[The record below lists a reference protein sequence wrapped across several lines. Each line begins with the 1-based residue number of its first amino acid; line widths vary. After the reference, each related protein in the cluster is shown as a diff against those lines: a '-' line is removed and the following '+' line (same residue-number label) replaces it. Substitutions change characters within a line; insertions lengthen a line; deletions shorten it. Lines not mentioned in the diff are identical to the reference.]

1 MPPAWLDGLAVAR
14 QFACGQLVRENV
26 ATRGKD
32 EDPIGM
38 ARDPEPFSRTG
49 TTSNVLCVDLDG
61 TLLATDILWES
72 LFLLLRQKPVHVL
85 RLPFWLVRGKAY
97 FKRKLAETIELDV
110 SILPYRL
117 EVLDYLVAEHKAG
130 RELALATATDNRVA
144 VRVAK
149 HLGLFAHVF
158 ASDGTVNLGGAK
170 KAARLAEHFGQ
181 GKFDY
186 AGNGHVDLA
195 AWELGD
201 RAVVVSRSAR
211 LLRKVQKV
219 ANVERVF
226 GSHRG
231 LSPRALFKVLRPHQ
245 WVKNLLVFV
254 PLVTSHRLFDAASLP
269 PAFLAFCAFSL
280 CASGVYVINDAL
292 DVEADR
298 QHPRKKRRP
307 FASGELPL
315 SMAVVLVPVLLLS
328 AFALAAFTL
337 PVAFALV
344 LLLYLATTT
353 AYSIWL
359 KREPVLDVILLSGLY
374 TLRLLAG
381 GVAVGISVSAWL
393 LSFSLFLFL
402 SLALMK
408 RFSELKLVAEG
419 QGKVVRRGYRGD
431 DMAWLQSAGF
441 ASAYLTVLVLALYIN
456 SDDVRVLYSRPE
468 MLWGL
473 CPLAMYW
480 VTRLWFTANRG
491 RLNDD
496 PIVAAATDPSSYAV
510 AVLSVLVLMAAL

>member
-1 MPPAWLDGLAVAR
+1 ML
-14 QFACGQLVRENV
+14 
-26 ATRGKD
+26 
-32 EDPIGM
+32 
-38 ARDPEPFSRTG
+38 
-49 TTSNVLCVDLDG
+49 
-61 TLLATDILWES
+61 
-72 LFLLLRQKPVHVL
+72 
-85 RLPFWLVRGKAY
+85 
-97 FKRKLAETIELDV
+97 
-110 SILPYRL
+110 
-117 EVLDYLVAEHKAG
+117 
-130 RELALATATDNRVA
+130 
-144 VRVAK
+144 
-149 HLGLFAHVF
+149 
-158 ASDGTVNLGGAK
+158 
-170 KAARLAEHFGQ
+170 
-181 GKFDY
+181 
-186 AGNGHVDLA
+186 
-195 AWELGD
+195 
-201 RAVVVSRSAR
+201 
-211 LLRKVQKV
+211 
-219 ANVERVF
+219 
-226 GSHRG
+226 
-231 LSPRALFKVLRPHQ
+231 KVLRPHQ

-269 PAFLAFCAFSL
+269 PAFLAFLAFSL

-298 QHPRKKRRP
+298 QHPRKKNRP

-315 SMAVVLVPVLLLS
+315 SMAVVLVPLLLLS
-328 AFALAAFTL
+328 AFTLAVFALSGG
-337 PVAFALV
+337 FALV

-408 RFSELKLVAEG
+408 RFSELQLVANG
-419 QGKVVRRGYRGD
+419 QGKVVRRGYRSD
-431 DMAWLQSAGF
+431 DMAWLQAAGF

-456 SDDVRVLYSRPE
+456 SDDVRVLYRRPE

-480 VTRLWFTANRG
+480 VTRLWFTAHRG

-496 PIVAAATDPSSYAV
+496 PIVAAATDPASYAV
-510 AVLSVLVLMAAL
+510 AVLGAFVLMAAL